1 MSLKRDLDRML
12 RRVRGAGFTIQYW
25 DGERISYGHG
35 APEFALRLPPPST
48 VSWMLGDVSLRLPE
62 AYVSGQLRVDGDLR
76 HLLHLCYRVDDSVF
90 RVSPWRK
97 TALALAALRRRNS
110 LSGARANVSHHYNLS
125 NEFFATWLDDEMNYS
140 CAYFE
145 QAADHLEAAQR
156 QKLRHICGKLRL
168 ERTQRL
174 LDIGCGWGALAMH
187 AAREHGVHVVGI
199 TLSEEQRSL
208 AQMRVKERG
217 LDGLVDVR
225 LRDYRELGTETFDR
239 VVSVGMIEH
248 VGESYLRTYM
258 TGVARNL
265 RPGGIAVLHT
275 MGKTRKAAVTPWITK
290 HIFPGMHLPTLAE
303 LSTEMTNAG
312 LRISDV
318 ENLRPHYA
326 LTLDAWIERFEK
338 NVDAIARM
346 FDERFVRMW
355 RMYLHTASAA
365 FKFGELNVW
374 QFTCSNGFSDEIP
387 LTRRG
392 LYNGPRRAQ

>member
-1 MSLKRDLDRML
+1 MSPKRDLDRML
-12 RRVRGAGFTIQYW
+12 CHVRGAGFTIQYW
-25 DGERISYGHG
+25 DGERISYGDG
-35 APEFALRLPPPST
+35 APEFTLRLPPAST
-48 VSWMLGDVSLRLPE
+48 MSWMLGDVSLRLPE
-62 AYVSGQLRVDGDLR
+62 AYVSGQLRVDGDLGR
-76 HLLHLCYRVDDSVF
+76 LLHLCYRVDDSVF

-97 TALALAALRRRNS
+97 AALALAALRRRNS
-110 LSGARANVSHHYNLS
+110 LSGARANVSHHYDLS
-125 NEFFATWLDDEMNYS
+125 NQFFATWLDDEMNYS

-145 QAADHLEAAQR
+145 QAADDLEAAQR

-168 ERTQRL
+168 EPTQRL
-174 LDIGCGWGALAMH
+174 LDIGCGWGALASH
-187 AAREHGVHVVGI
+187 AAKEHGVHVVGI
-199 TLSEEQRSL
+199 TLSDEQRSL
-208 AQMRVKERG
+208 AQTRVKQRR
-217 LDGLVDVR
+217 LDGLVDIR
-225 LRDYRELGTETFDR
+225 LRDYRELGSETFDR

-258 TGVARNL
+258 TSVARSL

-312 LRISDV
+312 LTISDV

-338 NVDAIARM
+338 NVDAIAGM

-355 RMYLHTASAA
+355 RMYLHAASAG

-392 LYNGPRRAQ
+392 LYNEPPCAQ